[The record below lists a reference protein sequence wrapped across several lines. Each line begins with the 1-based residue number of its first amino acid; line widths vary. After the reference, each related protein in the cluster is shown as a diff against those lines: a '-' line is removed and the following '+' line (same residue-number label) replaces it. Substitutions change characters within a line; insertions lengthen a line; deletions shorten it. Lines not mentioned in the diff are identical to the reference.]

1 MKNTSKV
8 IAMLLCLASFQSVF
22 ADDADIAKL
31 KIKLSGPVNNNAYY
45 LCVSNNGCSRISAAA
60 KGEIFMMDTGSVN
73 YIFAANMR
81 NFTMRSQA
89 LPESCKVSVAKN
101 QTLTVSGKIVVKNDS
116 PYIDGL
122 TCKVS

>member
-22 ADDADIAKL
+22 ADDTDIAKL

-60 KGEIFMMDTGSVN
+60 KGEIFMMDAGSVN

-81 NFTMRSQA
+81 NFTMRAQA

-122 TCKVS
+122 RCEVS